1 MKIAAVQGCCCLAL
15 ALMTGA
21 VGAHWASVRQT
32 VALAAMLDSR
42 PATTPSGLVTPVA
55 EEDPVVREARQIL
68 AEAKTAGHRDPAGAP
83 VAASRE
89 VDARFERAVA
99 TFEQLVAQN
108 AELKN
113 QVAETNRDL
122 MALQFQVDSHSE
134 SFRPLKISE
143 EPVPMPSSSGV
154 LPPKEAP

>member
-1 MKIAAVQGCCCLAL
+1 
-15 ALMTGA
+15 MTGA
-21 VGAHWASVRQT
+21 VGGHWASVKQT
-32 VALAAMLDSR
+32 AALLQARPAA
-42 PATTPSGLVTPVA
+42 PATTVPL
-55 EEDPVVREARQIL
+55 EDPVVREARQIL
-68 AEAKTAGHRDPAGAP
+68 AEAKSAGHPETAAGAP
-83 VAASRE
+83 AASSRE

-99 TFEQLVAQN
+99 AFEQLVAQN

-134 SFRPLKISE
+134 SFRPLKVAE
-143 EPVPMPSSSGV
+143 EPAPMPSNGV